1 MYCANCGKELPPQ
14 CKFCTRCGTQTA
26 RPENNFHSQEN
37 TLSQGRPYQ
46 NQQFPDM
53 PFQNQQ
59 SRNNNQQFQNS
70 NPQYSN
76 SPFQNGNPQYSN
88 SPFQNDN
95 PQYSN
100 SPFQNGNQAYQN
112 TACGTSSGTA
122 FADAA
127 ARGASNIAREA
138 VHTAGRAKRTALLS
152 LLVVGVFAIL
162 AVLYVLFIKTGTPE
176 DTIAKLEKAL
186 NNLDQNA
193 VLECF
198 DEQAN
203 SLYSGALGV
212 GEALSDL
219 PLGDLAD
226 LASGLSGFLSAA
238 GLTPDISIDIEDISY
253 ASDKKSCVVYV
264 ELTMEYMDEREKEE
278 IALPM
283 VLTGREWLIS
293 TSALAKTS
301 MLAQL

>member
-26 RPENNFHSQEN
+26 RPENNSHSQEN

-59 SRNNNQQFQNS
+59 FQNS

-76 SPFQNGNPQYSN
+76 SPFQDSNPGSNGFSQKPNYQNQPYQN
-88 SPFQNDN
+88 QQFQNN
-95 PQYSN
+95 N
-100 SPFQNGNQAYQN
+100 TGNA
-112 TACGTSSGTA
+112 A

-127 ARGASNIAREA
+127 ARGASNIAHEA
-138 VHTAGRAKRTALLS
+138 VHTAGRTKRTALLS

-176 DTIAKLEKAL
+176 DT
-186 NNLDQNA
+186 
-193 VLECF
+193 

-238 GLTPDISIDIEDISY
+238 GLTPDISIDIEDINY
-253 ASDKKSCVVYV
+253 ASDKESCVVYV
-264 ELTMEYMDEREKEE
+264 ELTMEYMGEKEKEE

-293 TSALAKTS
+293 TSALENFN
-301 MLAQL
+301 

>member
-26 RPENNFHSQEN
+26 RPENNSHSQEN

-59 SRNNNQQFQNS
+59 FQNS

-76 SPFQNGNPQYSN
+76 SPFQDGNPGSN
-88 SPFQNDN
+88 GFSQKPNYQNQPYQNQQFSNPQFQNN
-95 PQYSN
+95 
-100 SPFQNGNQAYQN
+100 N
-112 TACGTSSGTA
+112 TGSAA

-127 ARGASNIAREA
+127 ARGASNIAHEA
-138 VHTAGRAKRTALLS
+138 VHTAGRTKRTALLS

-253 ASDKKSCVVYV
+253 ASDKESCVVYV
-264 ELTMEYMDEREKEE
+264 ELTMEYMGEKEKEE

-293 TSALAKTS
+293 TSALENFN
-301 MLAQL
+301 

>member
-14 CKFCTRCGTQTA
+14 CKFCTRCGTPTA
-26 RPENNFHSQEN
+26 RPENNSCSQEN
-37 TLSQGRPYQ
+37 TPSQGRPYQ

-76 SPFQNGNPQYSN
+76 SPFQNGN
-88 SPFQNDN
+88 
-95 PQYSN
+95 
-100 SPFQNGNQAYQN
+100 QAYQN
-112 TACGTSSGTA
+112 TACGISPGTA
-122 FADAA
+122 FTDSA
-127 ARGASNIAREA
+127 AREASNITREA

-293 TSALAKTS
+293 TSALANFN
-301 MLAQL
+301 

>member
-26 RPENNFHSQEN
+26 RPENNSHSQEN

-46 NQQFPDM
+46 NQQFSNP
-53 PFQNQQ
+53 
-59 SRNNNQQFQNS
+59 QFQN
-70 NPQYSN
+70 NN
-76 SPFQNGNPQYSN
+76 TGN
-88 SPFQNDN
+88 
-95 PQYSN
+95 
-100 SPFQNGNQAYQN
+100 A
-112 TACGTSSGTA
+112 A
-122 FADAA
+122 FAGAA
-127 ARGASNIAREA
+127 ARGASNIAHEA
-138 VHTAGRAKRTALLS
+138 VHTAGRTKRTALLS
-152 LLVVGVFAIL
+152 LLVIGVFAIL
-162 AVLYVLFIKTGTPE
+162 AVLCVLFIKTGTPE

-203 SLYSGALGV
+203 SFYSGALGV
-212 GEALSDL
+212 GESLSDL

-238 GLTPDISIDIEDISY
+238 GLTPDISIDIENISY
-253 ASDKKSCVVYV
+253 ASDKESCVVYV
-264 ELTMEYMDEREKEE
+264 ELTMEYMGEKEKEE

-293 TSALAKTS
+293 TSALANFNAGTIIAHCRS
-301 MLAQL
+301 

>member
-1 MYCANCGKELPPQ
+1 M
-14 CKFCTRCGTQTA
+14 
-26 RPENNFHSQEN
+26 
-37 TLSQGRPYQ
+37 
-46 NQQFPDM
+46 
-53 PFQNQQ
+53 
-59 SRNNNQQFQNS
+59 
-70 NPQYSN
+70 
-76 SPFQNGNPQYSN
+76 
-88 SPFQNDN
+88 
-95 PQYSN
+95 
-100 SPFQNGNQAYQN
+100 
-112 TACGTSSGTA
+112 
-122 FADAA
+122 
-127 ARGASNIAREA
+127 
-138 VHTAGRAKRTALLS
+138 
-152 LLVVGVFAIL
+152 
-162 AVLYVLFIKTGTPE
+162 LYVLFIKTGTPE

-238 GLTPDISIDIEDISY
+238 GLTPDISIDIENISY
-253 ASDKKSCVVYV
+253 ASDKESCVVYV
-264 ELTMEYMDEREKEE
+264 ELTMEYMGEKEKEE

-293 TSALAKTS
+293 TSALENFN
-301 MLAQL
+301 

>member
-26 RPENNFHSQEN
+26 RPENNSHSQEN

-76 SPFQNGNPQYSN
+76 SPFQNGN
-88 SPFQNDN
+88 
-95 PQYSN
+95 
-100 SPFQNGNQAYQN
+100 QAYQN
-112 TACGTSSGTA
+112 TACGISPGTA
-122 FADAA
+122 FTDSA
-127 ARGASNIAREA
+127 AREASNITREA

-293 TSALAKTS
+293 TSALANFN
-301 MLAQL
+301 

>member
-14 CKFCTRCGTQTA
+14 CKFCTRCGTPTA
-26 RPENNFHSQEN
+26 RPENNSCSQEN
-37 TLSQGRPYQ
+37 TPSQGRPYQ

-76 SPFQNGNPQYSN
+76 SPFQDGNPGSN
-88 SPFQNDN
+88 GFSQKPNYQNQPYQNQQFPNPQFQNN
-95 PQYSN
+95 N
-100 SPFQNGNQAYQN
+100 TGNA
-112 TACGTSSGTA
+112 A

-293 TSALAKTS
+293 TSALANFN
-301 MLAQL
+301 